1 MSPPAPTCLCNC
13 GSFFCFGGARCH
25 QSSESRRLSSS
36 QISPSEESRDLGLR
50 SDGYHNNAATP
61 AIEPAVSMSSSPS
74 LRRRR
79 AMISDLRTLSYC
91 SDGSG
96 RVERF

>member
-1 MSPPAPTCLCNC
+1 
-13 GSFFCFGGARCH
+13 
-25 QSSESRRLSSS
+25 
-36 QISPSEESRDLGLR
+36 
-50 SDGYHNNAATP
+50 
-61 AIEPAVSMSSSPS
+61 MSSSPS

-79 AMISDLRTLSYC
+79 AMISDLRTLSHC